1 MDCDLKQVRIIQSIP
16 ALKMPASSSVVK
28 SNNMAVK
35 KSVTASPAPATPA
48 VAVAAPKTAAR
59 KTPSKTAVTV
69 PVTAG
74 ADVAAPAAEVVAV
87 VPRSSAVVLA
97 ELQDHLKALSAD
109 VTTRVRALVA
119 EALEAAKSLKR
130 DVRDSKKRRRKDP
143 ADMTA
148 EEKAV
153 WESRRANNAFLK
165 MRPLSDELCSFMG
178 LAAKSQRSQTDVTK
192 HVATYVREHSCFD
205 PTFKRRIIPDAKL
218 GKLLRVKDG
227 QEVTYLNLQSFLK
240 VHFLKPATA

>member
-1 MDCDLKQVRIIQSIP
+1 
-16 ALKMPASSSVVK
+16 MPASSSVVK

-35 KSVTASPAPATPA
+35 KSAPASSSAPATPA
-48 VAVAAPKTAAR
+48 VAAAPAPKTAAR
-59 KTPSKTAVTV
+59 KTPAKTAVTV
-69 PVTAG
+69 PVTS
-74 ADVAAPAAEVVAV
+74 DVVVTAPEVV

-109 VTTRVRALVA
+109 VTTRVRALVS

-240 VHFLKPATA
+240 VHFLKPPTPTA